1 MKTAEVLYT
10 GDLRTQTTHVRSGQ
24 TFITDAPVDNQGKG
38 EAFSPTDLA
47 ATSLACCMITT
58 MGIAAKTHGI
68 NMIGT
73 RAEVLKIMASD
84 PRRIASIEVDIY
96 MPDLAFSNKEKVILE
111 KAANAC
117 PVNRS
122 LHPVLKKVLPFHW
135 G

>member
-1 MKTAEVLYT
+1 MKTSEVLYT

-96 MPDLAFSNKEKVILE
+96 MP
-111 KAANAC
+111 
-117 PVNRS
+117 VN
-122 LHPVLKKVLPFHW
+122 F
-135 G
+135 

>member
-1 MKTAEVLYT
+1 MKTSEVLYT

-122 LHPVLKKVLPFHW
+122 LHPDLKEVLRIHW
-135 G
+135 A

>member
-1 MKTAEVLYT
+1 MKTAEVIYT
-10 GDLRTQTTHVRSGQ
+10 GDLRTQTTHIRSGQ
-24 TFITDAPVDNQGKG
+24 TFITDAPIDNQGKG

-68 NMIGT
+68 NMNGA

-84 PRRIASIEVDIY
+84 PRRIGSIEVDIY
-96 MPDLAFSNKEKVILE
+96 MPDLAFSHKEKVILE

-122 LHPVLKKVLPFHW
+122 LHPDLKEVLRIHW
-135 G
+135 A

>member
-68 NMIGT
+68 NRVGA

-96 MPDLAFSNKEKVILE
+96 MPDLEFSNKEKVILE

-122 LHPVLKKVLPFHW
+122 LHPDLKEVLRIHW
-135 G
+135 S

>member
-10 GDLRTQTTHVRSGQ
+10 GDLRTETKHLRSGQ
-24 TFITDAPVDNQGKG
+24 CFVTDAPVDNQGKG

-68 NMIGT
+68 AMEGA
-73 RAEVLKIMASD
+73 RAEVLKIMAND

-96 MPDLAFSNKEKVILE
+96 MPNKAFSHKEKVILE
-111 KAANAC
+111 KAAHSC
-117 PVNRS
+117 PVSRS
-122 LHPVLKKVLPFHW
+122 LHPDLKEVLRIHW
-135 G
+135 D

>member
-122 LHPVLKKVLPFHW
+122 LHPDLKEVLRIHW
-135 G
+135 A

>member
-10 GDLRTQTTHVRSGQ
+10 GDLRTQATHIRSGQ
-24 TFITDAPVDNQGKG
+24 TFITDAPIDNQGKG

-68 NMIGT
+68 NMNGA

-84 PRRIASIEVDIY
+84 PRRIGSIEVDIY
-96 MPDLAFSNKEKVILE
+96 MPDLAFSHKEKVILE

-122 LHPVLKKVLPFHW
+122 LHPDLKEVLRIHW
-135 G
+135 A